1 MSTHIP
7 VRPEAD
13 PPMVDGRPP
22 LRLDGASLTA
32 GDVAAVARTL
42 GPTDVHLDRAALA
55 HVERAA
61 RLGAELSTRRAVY
74 GRTTGVGANRD
85 ELVPEQG
92 GSAGLTGSAGSAGSA
107 GLTGSAG
114 SAGSAGLTGSAGSAG
129 SAGLTGS
136 AGSAGHGLRLLRS
149 HSGGAGDQLDP
160 ELVRAAML
168 IRLNQLLTGRSGV
181 SSSLVHALADA
192 VRTGA
197 RPVVHRLGAI
207 GTGDLAP
214 LAQIALAL
222 AGEGAWDTAP
232 PVASSRPEPVAVDA
246 GDALAFVSSNSV
258 TLAESALAAGTLDVV
273 LASSHVVAALSYLAL
288 DGSPEAY
295 ADPVHRARPHP
306 GQVRCAQ
313 RMRHLLGMERTP
325 PKGRRIQDPFGLRA
339 FPQVNGPAIDALETL
354 HRVLDVEI
362 NAGAENPMIAVAE
375 DDVYHHAHFHTAYV
389 AGALDH
395 VRACIHGVAELS
407 AARLGDLVEPEQ
419 TGLRA
424 FLVDGPPGSSGVMI
438 LEYMSHD
445 ALAALRQ
452 VALPVTLG
460 SAVVSRGLEDHA
472 SFSTQAARAT
482 TEVAIA
488 YTRVLACEL
497 VAAVRALRLRRQ
509 NAGVPA
515 ASTAAGGPAPVEEAL
530 ARAEEVLDPRTEDRP
545 LADDVAVAVDLLLD
559 PTWAL
564 V

>member
-13 PPMVDGRPP
+13 TPMVDGRPP
-22 LRLDGASLTA
+22 LWLDGASLTA
-32 GDVAAVARTL
+32 RDVAAVARTL

-61 RLGAELSTRRAVY
+61 RLGADLSTRRAVY

-85 ELVPEQG
+85 ERVDAEP
-92 GSAGLTGSAGSAGSA
+92 SDTAN
-107 GLTGSAG
+107 
-114 SAGSAGLTGSAGSAG
+114 
-129 SAGLTGS
+129 
-136 AGSAGHGLRLLRS
+136 HGLRLLRS

-181 SSSLVHALADA
+181 SPSLVHALADA

-232 PVASSRPEPVAVDA
+232 PFPAPVAVDA
-246 GDALAFVSSNSV
+246 GDALAFVSSNAV

-509 NAGVPA
+509 NVGVPA
-515 ASTAAGGPAPVEEAL
+515 TAAGPAPVEEAL

>member
-1 MSTHIP
+1 MT
-7 VRPEAD
+7 
-13 PPMVDGRPP
+13 DGRPP
-22 LRLDGASLTA
+22 LWLDGTSLSA
-32 GDVAAVARTL
+32 RDVAAVARTL

-55 HVERAA
+55 HVARAA
-61 RLGAELSTRRAVY
+61 RLGADLSTRRAVY

-85 ELVPEQG
+85 EHVGDDAEPADSAGSGGLS
-92 GSAGLTGSAGSAGSA
+92 GSAGLTGSAGSAG
-107 GLTGSAG
+107 LT
-114 SAGSAGLTGSAGSAG
+114 
-129 SAGLTGS
+129 
-136 AGSAGHGLRLLRS
+136 GSAGHGLRLLRS

-181 SSSLVHALADA
+181 SPGLVHALADA

-197 RPVVHRLGAI
+197 RPVVHHLGAI

-232 PVASSRPEPVAVDA
+232 PVPEPVAVDA
-246 GDALAFVSSNSV
+246 GDALAFVSSNAV

-339 FPQVNGPAIDALETL
+339 FPQVNGPAIDALDTL

-515 ASTAAGGPAPVEEAL
+515 AGTGPAPVEEAL

>member
-1 MSTHIP
+1 MSTDSP
-7 VRPEAD
+7 VRPGTGL
-13 PPMVDGRPP
+13 PPLEGRPP
-22 LRLDGASLTA
+22 LWLGGTSLTA
-32 GDVAAVARTL
+32 RTVAAVARTP
-42 GPTDVHLDRAALA
+42 GPTDLHLDRAALA
-55 HVERAA
+55 GVERAA
-61 RLGAELSTRRAVY
+61 RLGADLSTRRAVY

-85 ELVPEQG
+85 ETALADDATPVG
-92 GSAGLTGSAGSAGSA
+92 
-107 GLTGSAG
+107 
-114 SAGSAGLTGSAGSAG
+114 
-129 SAGLTGS
+129 
-136 AGSAGHGLRLLRS
+136 GHGLRLLRS
-149 HSGGAGDQLDP
+149 HSGGAGERLDAD
-160 ELVRAAML
+160 LVRAAL
-168 IRLNQLLTGRSGV
+168 VIRLNQLLAGRSGV
-181 SSSLVHALADA
+181 SPALVHALADA
-192 VRTGA
+192 FA
-197 RPVVHRLGAI
+197 ADALPVVHRLGAI

-222 AGEGAWDTAP
+222 AGEGAWETAP
-232 PVASSRPEPVAVDA
+232 PEHRPVAIDA
-246 GDALAFVSSNSV
+246 GDALAFVSSNAV
-258 TLAESALAAGTLDVV
+258 TLAEAAIAAGTLDVV
-273 LASSHVVAALSYLAL
+273 LASSHAVAALSYLAL

-306 GQVRCAQ
+306 GQMRCAR

-339 FPQVNGPAIDALETL
+339 FPQVNGPAIDALDTL
-354 HRVLDVEI
+354 HGVLDIEI

-375 DDVYHHAHFHTAYV
+375 DDAYHHAHFHTAYV

-395 VRACIHGVAELS
+395 VRACVHGVAELS

-424 FLVDGPPGSSGVMI
+424 FLADGPPGSSGVMI

-452 VALPVTLG
+452 AALPVTLG

-482 TEVAIA
+482 AEVATA

-497 VAAVRALRLRRQ
+497 VAAVRALRLRRREGWSV
-509 NAGVPA
+509 AADEPVPV
-515 ASTAAGGPAPVEEAL
+515 GEAL
-530 ARAEEVLDPRTEDRP
+530 ARAEELLDPRTEDRP
-545 LADDVAVAVDLLLD
+545 LADDVDVAVGLVAD
-559 PTWAL
+559 PTWAQ

>member
-7 VRPEAD
+7 LRPDAD

-22 LRLDGASLTA
+22 LWLDGASLTA
-32 GDVAAVARTL
+32 RDVAAVARTL

-55 HVERAA
+55 YVERAA
-61 RLGAELSTRRAVY
+61 RLGADLSTRRAVY

-85 ELVPEQG
+85 EHVDGEP
-92 GSAGLTGSAGSAGSA
+92 TD
-107 GLTGSAG
+107 T
-114 SAGSAGLTGSAGSAG
+114 
-129 SAGLTGS
+129 
-136 AGSAGHGLRLLRS
+136 AGHGLRLLRS

-160 ELVRAAML
+160 ELVRAALL
-168 IRLNQLLTGRSGV
+168 IRLNQLLAGRSGV
-181 SSSLVHALADA
+181 SPGLVRALADA

-232 PVASSRPEPVAVDA
+232 PVAASLPDPVAVDA
-246 GDALAFVSSNSV
+246 GDALAFLSSNAV
-258 TLAESALAAGTLDVV
+258 TLAEAALAAGTLDVV

-339 FPQVNGPAIDALETL
+339 FPQVNGPAIDALDAL

-389 AGALDH
+389 AGALDQ
-395 VRACIHGVAELS
+395 VRACVHGVAELS

-452 VALPVTLG
+452 AALPVTLG

-497 VAAVRALRLRRQ
+497 VAAVRALRLRRRHSGGHS
-509 NAGVPA
+509 GVPA

-530 ARAEEVLDPRTEDRP
+530 ARAEAVLDPRTGDRP
-545 LADDVAVAVDLLLD
+545 LADDVAVGVDLLLD

>member
-7 VRPEAD
+7 LRPEAD
-13 PPMVDGRPP
+13 PPTGPPMTEGRPP
-22 LRLDGASLTA
+22 LWLDGASLTA
-32 GDVAAVARTL
+32 RDVAAVARTL
-42 GPTDVHLDRAALA
+42 GPTDVHLDRSALA
-55 HVERAA
+55 YVERAA
-61 RLGAELSTRRAVY
+61 RLGADLSTRRAVY

-85 ELVPEQG
+85 EQVDGEP
-92 GSAGLTGSAGSAGSA
+92 ADT
-107 GLTGSAG
+107 T
-114 SAGSAGLTGSAGSAG
+114 
-129 SAGLTGS
+129 
-136 AGSAGHGLRLLRS
+136 GHGLRLLRS
-149 HSGGAGDQLDP
+149 HSGGAGDRLDP
-160 ELVRAAML
+160 ELVRAALL
-168 IRLNQLLTGRSGV
+168 IRLNQLLAGRSGV
-181 SSSLVHALADA
+181 SPSLVRALADA
-192 VRTGA
+192 VRTGS

-222 AGEGAWDTAP
+222 AGEGGWATAP
-232 PVASSRPEPVAVDA
+232 PVPEPVAVDA
-246 GDALAFVSSNSV
+246 GDALAFLSSNAV

-339 FPQVNGPAIDALETL
+339 FPQVNGPAIDALDAL

-389 AGALDH
+389 AGALDQ
-395 VRACIHGVAELS
+395 VRACVHGVAELS

-452 VALPVTLG
+452 AALPVTLG

-509 NAGVPA
+509 HTGVPA

-530 ARAEEVLDPRTEDRP
+530 TRAEEVLDPRTEDRP

>member
-1 MSTHIP
+1 MSTRIP

-13 PPMVDGRPP
+13 PPMTDGRPP
-22 LRLDGASLTA
+22 QWLDGSSLTA
-32 GDVAAVARTL
+32 RDVAAVARTL
-42 GPTDVHLDRAALA
+42 GPTDVHLDRAALV

-61 RLGAELSTRRAVY
+61 ALGADLSTRRAVY

-85 ELVPEQG
+85 ELVPGQG
-92 GSAGLTGSAGSAGSA
+92 GTDGSVGPTGSAGSADP
-107 GLTGSAG
+107 
-114 SAGSAGLTGSAGSAG
+114 
-129 SAGLTGS
+129 
-136 AGSAGHGLRLLRS
+136 AGHGLRLLRS

-181 SSSLVHALADA
+181 SPGLVHALADA
-192 VRTGA
+192 VRTDA

-232 PVASSRPEPVAVDA
+232 PFPAPVAVDA
-246 GDALAFVSSNSV
+246 GDALAFVSSNAV

-509 NAGVPA
+509 NVGAP
-515 ASTAAGGPAPVEEAL
+515 ASTGPAPVEEAL

>member
-1 MSTHIP
+1 M
-7 VRPEAD
+7 
-13 PPMVDGRPP
+13 
-22 LRLDGASLTA
+22 TA
-32 GDVAAVARTL
+32 RTVAAVARTP
-42 GPTDVHLDRAALA
+42 GPTDLHLDRGALA
-55 HVERAA
+55 RVERAA
-61 RLGAELSTRRAVY
+61 RLGADLSTRRAVY

-85 ELVPEQG
+85 ELAPEQG
-92 GSAGLTGSAGSAGSA
+92 E
-107 GLTGSAG
+107 
-114 SAGSAGLTGSAGSAG
+114 
-129 SAGLTGS
+129 
-136 AGSAGHGLRLLRS
+136 HGLRLLRS
-149 HSGGAGDQLDP
+149 HSGGAGDRLAP
-160 ELVRAAML
+160 ELVRAALL
-168 IRLNQLLTGRSGV
+168 IRLNQLLAGRSGV
-181 SSSLVHALADA
+181 SPALVRALADA
-192 VRTGA
+192 FA
-197 RPVVHRLGAI
+197 ADALPVVHRLGAI

-222 AGEGAWDTAP
+222 AGEGAWDTVP
-232 PVASSRPEPVAVDA
+232 PAHRPVPVDA
-246 GDALAFVSSNSV
+246 GDALAFVSSNAV
-258 TLAESALAAGTLDVV
+258 TLAEAALAAGTLDVV
-273 LASSHVVAALSYLAL
+273 LASSHAVAALSYLAL

-306 GQVRCAQ
+306 GQMRCAQ

-339 FPQVNGPAIDALETL
+339 FPQVNGPAIDALDML
-354 HRVLDVEI
+354 HGVLDVEV

-375 DDVYHHAHFHTAYV
+375 DDAYHHAHFHTAYV

-395 VRACIHGVAELS
+395 VRACVHGVAELS

-424 FLVDGPPGSSGVMI
+424 FLADGPPGSSGVMI

-452 VALPVTLG
+452 AALPVTLG

-482 TEVAIA
+482 AEVATA

-497 VAAVRALRLRRQ
+497 VAAVRALRLRRREGWQ
-509 NAGVPA
+509 VA
-515 ASTAAGGPAPVEEAL
+515 ADGPMPVEEAL

-545 LADDVAVAVDLLLD
+545 LTDDVDVAVELLRD
-559 PTWAL
+559 PTWAQ

>member
-1 MSTHIP
+1 MSTDSP
-7 VRPEAD
+7 VRPD
-13 PPMVDGRPP
+13 LPPAGRPP
-22 LRLDGASLTA
+22 LRLGGASLTA
-32 GDVAAVARTL
+32 RAVAATARTP
-42 GPTDVHLDRAALA
+42 GPVDLHLDRGALA
-55 HVERAA
+55 RVERAA
-61 RLGAELSTRRAVY
+61 RLGADLSTRRAVY

-85 ELVPEQG
+85 ETAVADDP
-92 GSAGLTGSAGSAGSA
+92 T
-107 GLTGSAG
+107 
-114 SAGSAGLTGSAGSAG
+114 
-129 SAGLTGS
+129 
-136 AGSAGHGLRLLRS
+136 GHGLRLLRS
-149 HSGGAGDQLDP
+149 HSGGAGERLDA
-160 ELVRAAML
+160 ELVRAAL
-168 IRLNQLLTGRSGV
+168 LVRLNQLLAGRSGV
-181 SSSLVHALADA
+181 SPALVRALGDA
-192 VRTGA
+192 VAADA

-222 AGEGAWDTAP
+222 AGEGAWETAP
-232 PVASSRPEPVAVDA
+232 PRHGPVPVDA
-246 GDALAFVSSNSV
+246 GDALAFVSSNAV
-258 TLAESALAAGTLDVV
+258 TLAEAALAAGTLDVV
-273 LASSHVVAALSYLAL
+273 VASSHAVAALSYLAL

-325 PKGRRIQDPFGLRA
+325 PRGRRIQDPFGLRA
-339 FPQVNGPAIDALETL
+339 FPQVNGPAIDALTTL
-354 HRVLDVEI
+354 HGVLDVEV

-375 DDVYHHAHFHTAYV
+375 DDAYHHAHFHTAYV

-395 VRACIHGVAELS
+395 VRACVHGVAELS

-424 FLVDGPPGSSGVMI
+424 FLADGPPGSSGVMI

-452 VALPVTLG
+452 AALPVTLG

-482 TEVAIA
+482 VEVATA

-497 VAAVRALRLRRQ
+497 VAAVRALRLRRR
-509 NAGVPA
+509 AGLPTASA
-515 ASTAAGGPAPVEEAL
+515 ATGGPVPVEEAL

-545 LADDVAVAVDLLLD
+545 LTDDVDVAVELLRD
-559 PTWAL
+559 PTWAQ

>member
-1 MSTHIP
+1 MSTDTAHP
-7 VRPEAD
+7 GAHLPLL
-13 PPMVDGRPP
+13 DGRPP
-22 LRLDGASLTA
+22 LWLDGASLSA
-32 GDVAAVARTL
+32 HVVAAVARTV
-42 GPTDVHLDRAALA
+42 GPTDLHLDRAALVA
-55 HVERAA
+55 VERAA
-61 RLGAELSTRRAVY
+61 RLGADLSTRRAVY

-92 GSAGLTGSAGSAGSA
+92 E
-107 GLTGSAG
+107 
-114 SAGSAGLTGSAGSAG
+114 
-129 SAGLTGS
+129 
-136 AGSAGHGLRLLRS
+136 HGLRLLRS
-149 HSGGAGDQLDP
+149 HSGGTGDPLDP
-160 ELVRAAML
+160 ELVRAALL
-168 IRLNQLLTGRSGV
+168 IRLNQLLAGRSGV
-181 SSSLVHALADA
+181 SPALVRALADA
-192 VRTGA
+192 VAAGA

-222 AGEGAWDTAP
+222 AGEGAWDTPAP
-232 PVASSRPEPVAVDA
+232 VSPPARVEVGA
-246 GDALAFVSSNSV
+246 GDALAFVSSNAV
-258 TLAESALAAGTLDVV
+258 TLAEAALAAGTLDVV
-273 LASSHVVAALSYLAL
+273 LASSHAVAALSYLAL

-325 PKGRRIQDPFGLRA
+325 PRGRRIQDPFGLRA
-339 FPQVNGPAIDALETL
+339 FPQVNGPAIDALATL
-354 HRVLDVEI
+354 HGVLDVEI

-375 DDVYHHAHFHTAYV
+375 DDAYHHAHFHTAYV

-395 VRACIHGVAELS
+395 VRACVHGVAELS

-424 FLVDGPPGSSGVMI
+424 FLADGPPGSSGVMI

-452 VALPVTLG
+452 AALPVTLG

-482 TEVAIA
+482 TEVATA

-497 VAAVRALRLRRQ
+497 VAAVRALRLRRE
-509 NAGVPA
+509 AGAVTASA
-515 ASTAAGGPAPVEEAL
+515 ANGGPVPVEEAL
-530 ARAEEVLDPRTEDRP
+530 ARAEEVLDPRTGDRP
-545 LADDVAVAVDLLLD
+545 LAADVDVAAELLRD
-559 PTWAL
+559 PTWAQ

>member
-1 MSTHIP
+1 MSTDSPI
-7 VRPEAD
+7 RPGTD
-13 PPMVDGRPP
+13 LPPLDGRPP
-22 LRLDGASLTA
+22 LCLDGTSLTA
-32 GDVAAVARTL
+32 RVVAAVARTP
-42 GPTDVHLDRAALA
+42 GPVDLHLDGAALA
-55 HVERAA
+55 HVKRAA
-61 RLGAELSTRRAVY
+61 RLGADLSTRRAVY

-92 GSAGLTGSAGSAGSA
+92 GTAGQPS
-107 GLTGSAG
+107 
-114 SAGSAGLTGSAGSAG
+114 
-129 SAGLTGS
+129 
-136 AGSAGHGLRLLRS
+136 GHGLRLLRS
-149 HSGGAGDQLDP
+149 HCGGAGDRLDP
-160 ELVRAAML
+160 ELVRAALL
-168 IRLNQLLTGRSGV
+168 IRLNQLLAGRSGV
-181 SSSLVHALADA
+181 SPGLVRALADA
-192 VRTGA
+192 VAAGA

-214 LAQIALAL
+214 LAEIALAL
-222 AGEGAWDTAP
+222 AGEGAWETEP
-232 PVASSRPEPVAVDA
+232 PGRAPVAVDA
-246 GDALAFVSSNSV
+246 GDALAFVSSNAV
-258 TLAESALAAGTLDVV
+258 TLAEAALAAGTLDVV

-339 FPQVNGPAIDALETL
+339 FPQVNGPAIDALEAL
-354 HRVLDVEI
+354 HRVLDVEV

-375 DDVYHHAHFHTAYV
+375 DDAYHHAHFHTAYV

-395 VRACIHGVAELS
+395 VRACVHGVAELS

-424 FLVDGPPGSSGVMI
+424 FLADGPPGSSGVMI

-452 VALPVTLG
+452 AALPVTLG

-482 TEVAIA
+482 TEVATA

-497 VAAVRALRLRRQ
+497 VAAVRAQRLRRR
-509 NAGVPA
+509 AGAPA
-515 ASTAAGGPAPVEEAL
+515 RGATNGAPVEDAL
-530 ARAEEVLDPRTEDRP
+530 ARAEEILDPRTEDRR
-545 LADDVAVAVDLLLD
+545 LADDVDVAVDLLRD
-559 PTWAL
+559 PTWAR

>member
-1 MSTHIP
+1 
-7 VRPEAD
+7 
-13 PPMVDGRPP
+13 
-22 LRLDGASLTA
+22 
-32 GDVAAVARTL
+32 
-42 GPTDVHLDRAALA
+42 
-55 HVERAA
+55 
-61 RLGAELSTRRAVY
+61 
-74 GRTTGVGANRD
+74 
-85 ELVPEQG
+85 
-92 GSAGLTGSAGSAGSA
+92 
-107 GLTGSAG
+107 
-114 SAGSAGLTGSAGSAG
+114 
-129 SAGLTGS
+129 
-136 AGSAGHGLRLLRS
+136 
-149 HSGGAGDQLDP
+149 
-160 ELVRAAML
+160 ML

-246 GDALAFVSSNSV
+246 GDALAFVSSNAV

>member
-1 MSTHIP
+1 MSTDSPARP
-7 VRPEAD
+7 VTDVPL
-13 PPMVDGRPP
+13 DGRPP
-22 LRLDGASLTA
+22 LWLGGSALTA
-32 GDVAAVARTL
+32 RTVAAVARTP
-42 GPTDVHLDRAALA
+42 GPTDLHLDRAALA
-55 HVERAA
+55 GVERAA
-61 RLGAELSTRRAVY
+61 RLGADLSTRRAVY

-85 ELVPEQG
+85 ETAVAED
-92 GSAGLTGSAGSAGSA
+92 AV
-107 GLTGSAG
+107 
-114 SAGSAGLTGSAGSAG
+114 
-129 SAGLTGS
+129 
-136 AGSAGHGLRLLRS
+136 GHGLRLLRS
-149 HSGGAGDQLDP
+149 HSGGAGDRLDAD
-160 ELVRAAML
+160 LVRAALL
-168 IRLNQLLTGRSGV
+168 IRLNQLLAGRSGV
-181 SSSLVHALADA
+181 APVLVRALADA
-192 VRTGA
+192 VA
-197 RPVVHRLGAI
+197 ADALPVVHRLGAI

-222 AGEGAWDTAP
+222 AGEGAWDTVP
-232 PVASSRPEPVAVDA
+232 PGPASTPGPVPVDA
-246 GDALAFVSSNSV
+246 GDALAFVSSNAV
-258 TLAESALAAGTLDVV
+258 TLAEAALAAGTLDVV
-273 LASSHVVAALSYLAL
+273 LASSHAVAALSYLAL

-306 GQVRCAQ
+306 GQMRCAQ

-339 FPQVNGPAIDALETL
+339 FPQVNGPAIDALAML
-354 HRVLDVEI
+354 HGVLDVEI

-375 DDVYHHAHFHTAYV
+375 DDAYHHAHFHTAYV

-395 VRACIHGVAELS
+395 VRACVHGVAELS

-424 FLVDGPPGSSGVMI
+424 FLADGPPGSSGVMI

-452 VALPVTLG
+452 AALPVTLG

-482 TEVAIA
+482 AEVATA

-497 VAAVRALRLRRQ
+497 VAAVRALRLRRRD
-509 NAGVPA
+509 GSPTP
-515 ASTAAGGPAPVEEAL
+515 SDGPVPVEEAL

-545 LADDVAVAVDLLLD
+545 LTDDVDVAVDLLRD
-559 PTWAL
+559 PTWAP

>member
-1 MSTHIP
+1 VSTHIP

-13 PPMVDGRPP
+13 PPMVEGRPP
-22 LRLDGASLTA
+22 LWLDGASLTA
-32 GDVAAVARTL
+32 RDVAAVARTL

-61 RLGAELSTRRAVY
+61 RLGADLSTRRAVY

-85 ELVPEQG
+85 EHVGEDAEDADTA
-92 GSAGLTGSAGSAGSA
+92 GSDRPTASAGSV
-107 GLTGSAG
+107 
-114 SAGSAGLTGSAGSAG
+114 
-129 SAGLTGS
+129 
-136 AGSAGHGLRLLRS
+136 GHGLRLLRS

-181 SSSLVHALADA
+181 SPRLVHALADA

-232 PVASSRPEPVAVDA
+232 PVGEPVAVDA
-246 GDALAFVSSNSV
+246 GDALAFVSSNAV

-509 NAGVPA
+509 NVGVPA
-515 ASTAAGGPAPVEEAL
+515 TSAGPAPVEEAL